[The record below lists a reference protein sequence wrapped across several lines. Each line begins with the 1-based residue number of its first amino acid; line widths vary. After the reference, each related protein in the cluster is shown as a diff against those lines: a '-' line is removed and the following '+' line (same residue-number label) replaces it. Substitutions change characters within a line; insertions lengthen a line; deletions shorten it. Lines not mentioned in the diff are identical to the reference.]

1 MEKYLWRNQ
10 CSAAPPFPACL
21 LLEKEKRE
29 KTFPPKN
36 AGNSEFSL
44 ALKKRHSNGLGVFS
58 ALQGQKLSEK
68 RLRANTPRI
77 GDQLYFPC
85 ACAFA
90 QALSIFYTEVCPME
104 SPTPACRSESGTS
117 TTSAPQSC
125 TGLIVYFA
133 LSPPSLTPKS

>member
-77 GDQLYFPC
+77 GDQLYFHVPVHLLKHSVFFIQKYVQWK
-85 ACAFA
+85 APLLHAEVNQGQA
-90 QALSIFYTEVCPME
+90 QPQLLKAAL
-104 SPTPACRSESGTS
+104 A
-117 TTSAPQSC
+117 
-125 TGLIVYFA
+125 
-133 LSPPSLTPKS
+133 